1 VIFSVACLLA
11 RRLLGCL
18 MVLARCEVSKDA
30 ELLVLRH
37 QNAVLRRQIGRV
49 RYQPGDRLWL
59 AALSRLVPRHRWGEV
74 FAVTPATL
82 LAWHRRLVARKWDY
96 TSRRR
101 PGRPSTTASIR
112 KLVIRMATDN
122 PSWGHRR
129 VQGELVKLGH
139 QIAASTVWQI
149 LHDAGMDPAPRRTGP
164 TWKQFLTAQARGI
177 LAADFIHVDTVLMRR
192 LYALIVIEHGT
203 RRVHLA
209 GITAYPD
216 GTWATQAARN
226 FLMDLGQRAASVK
239 FLIRDR
245 AGQFTSSFDA
255 VFTAEG
261 IRVLRSPPQAPR
273 ANAICERMIGTLWR
287 ELLDQ
292 LLIVNEHHLRRALT
306 EYLQHYNAAR
316 PQRALGQLTPAQASS
331 RPPVPIDLADH
342 RICRKQVLSGLTHE
356 YYIAALPP
364 HAATERCRSSTR
376 IVFPSPTGWPY
387 VDPNP
392 LGTLRQ
398 SCTAW
403 GLQLTPGPV
412 MAGGRYGGRPGS
424 DPAGNPPLSRCIRSP
439 IRCSVWM
446 SRKQAASSGEHPER
460 RERLRNTKSHATR
473 PGQQA
478 RARAV

>member
-1 VIFSVACLLA
+1 VIFSVVYLVVRCLLN
-11 RRLLGCL
+11 CL
-18 MVLARCEVSKDA
+18 MVLAQGGVCKDA

-37 QNAVLRRQIGRV
+37 ENAVLRRQIGRV

-177 LAADFIHVDTVLMRR
+177 LAADFIHVDTLLLRR
-192 LYALIVIEHGT
+192 IYALIVIEHGT

-216 GTWATQAARN
+216 GTWTTQAARN

-239 FLIRDR
+239 SLIRDR

-261 IRVLRSPPQAPR
+261 IRILRSPPQAPR
-273 ANAICERMIGTLWR
+273 ANAICERMIGTLRR

-292 LLIVNEHHLRRALT
+292 LLIVNEHHLRRVLA
-306 EYLQHYNAAR
+306 EYLRHYNTAR
-316 PQRALGQLTPAQASS
+316 PHRALGQLTPAQVGT
-331 RPPVPIDLADH
+331 RPPEPVDLAER
-342 RICRKQVLSGLTHE
+342 RIRRKQVLGGLTHE

-364 HAATERCRSSTR
+364 HAATERRRSS
-376 IVFPSPTGWPY
+376 S
-387 VDPNP
+387 
-392 LGTLRQ
+392 
-398 SCTAW
+398 
-403 GLQLTPGPV
+403 
-412 MAGGRYGGRPGS
+412 
-424 DPAGNPPLSRCIRSP
+424 
-439 IRCSVWM
+439 
-446 SRKQAASSGEHPER
+446 
-460 RERLRNTKSHATR
+460 
-473 PGQQA
+473 
-478 RARAV
+478 